1 MATIIKL
8 RDEGKLVTSR
18 DCFLSEDDVR
28 NVCSL
33 LQKDLYMKHSNDA
46 ETVWMWMCKNPN
58 LVFYYQDPGVVVDG
72 AITVDKMPFVIAIQ
86 MAFQFRM
93 ML

>member
-18 DCFLSEDDVR
+18 ECFLSEDDVR

-46 ETVWMWMCKNPN
+46 ESIRMWVRENPD
-58 LVFYYQDPGVVVDG
+58 LVFYY
-72 AITVDKMPFVIAIQ
+72 
-86 MAFQFRM
+86 
-93 ML
+93 